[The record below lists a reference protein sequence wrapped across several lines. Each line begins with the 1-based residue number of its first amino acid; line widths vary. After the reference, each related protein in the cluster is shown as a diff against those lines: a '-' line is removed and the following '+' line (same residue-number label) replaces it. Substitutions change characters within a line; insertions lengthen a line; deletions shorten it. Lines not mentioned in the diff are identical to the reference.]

1 MGTNLHEV
9 FSIERQ
15 MVEFDDKTLKI
26 EQLEIQGPPTAFH
39 FSSNVE
45 QCFHNL
51 NLLWPCCLQAQNWP
65 TLGSP
70 LTLWHLRALFLK
82 HKH

>member
-1 MGTNLHEV
+1 MYNGHPNGNESRGTNKMNNDDLHVV

-65 TLGSP
+65 S
-70 LTLWHLRALFLK
+70 
-82 HKH
+82 